1 MLKRRIAAFSAAI
14 MLAVCALVAEAVL
27 NERNAA
33 IDRARAEAA
42 NLSAG
47 LEEQIEG
54 RLNAVSNATA
64 ALKRRIEA
72 GPEFSLDQWK
82 SSIPGLMTPAMDIAI
97 LNAGG
102 TVTDTAI
109 KHASIPV
116 SLAESDYFTALHD
129 GPNLGLFIGRPVFD
143 KVSSR
148 MVIPA
153 ARRIDTKDG
162 QFGGVVVFS
171 LAPELLTTL
180 HEKARLGKSTSID
193 LLRTDGVR
201 LARYT
206 IAKGFDAAR
215 LGTRDA
221 NAEALGSSQAAG
233 SGEFTAENPSDGIVR
248 LYHWR
253 KLPGYPLIVMV
264 GLGRAEVLAPANQQ
278 AKIVIGLGIAALS
291 LPLIMMFILNR
302 EISNR
307 VANAI
312 ALDKESEKVRE
323 EHAALLSI
331 SEELA
336 EERIKLRKTNV
347 ELVRA
352 KRRAEEANDAK
363 SVFLANMSHEL
374 RTPLNAI
381 LGFSEII
388 RDKLLGKDLDRY
400 AAYAADI
407 HRSGAHL
414 LSIVNDILDVTR
426 IEAGKLELHEERV
439 KVSTIIHRCLIT
451 VEQQAASG
459 GVQLSGPA
467 HDLDAFVYGDKHKL
481 KQIFINLL
489 SNAIKFTPAGGH
501 VEIAAAAEPEGGLCL
516 GIRDTG
522 IGMTGDEIRQ
532 ALELFRQVDNGFSR
546 RFEGAG
552 LGLPLAVKL
561 TEIHG
566 GRLEIESAPRRGTT
580 VSVHLPPERV
590 IWDKAML
597 TKRQPEDI
605 SFKIAS

>member
-14 MLAVCALVAEAVL
+14 VLAVCALVAEAVL
-27 NERNAA
+27 DERNAA
-33 IDRARAEAA
+33 IDRARMEAA

-47 LEEQIEG
+47 FEEQIEG
-54 RLNAVSNATA
+54 TLNAVSNASA

-72 GPEFSLDQWK
+72 GTELNLDQWK
-82 SSIPGLMTPAMDIAI
+82 SSIAGPMTPAMDIVI
-97 LNAGG
+97 LNADGE
-102 TVTDTAI
+102 VTDTTI
-109 KHASIPV
+109 KHDAIPV
-116 SLAESDYFTALHD
+116 SLADRDYFAALRD
-129 GPNLGLFIGRPVFD
+129 DPNAGLLIGRPVFG
-143 KVSSR
+143 KMSKR
-148 MVIPA
+148 MLIPA
-153 ARRIDTKDG
+153 ARRIDARDG
-162 QFGGVVVFS
+162 QFGGVVLFS

-180 HEKARLGKSTSID
+180 HEKARLGEASSIA
-193 LLRTDGVR
+193 LLRADGVR
-201 LARYT
+201 LVRYT
-206 IAKGFDAAR
+206 AAKGLDTASPGATDGNAAAFAIAKAG
-215 LGTRDA
+215 
-221 NAEALGSSQAAG
+221 G
-233 SGEFTAENPSDGIVR
+233 SGEFTAESPADGVVR

-253 KLPGYPLIVMV
+253 KLPDYPLIVMA
-264 GLGRAEVLAPANQQ
+264 GLGRAEALALANQQ

-291 LPLIMMFILNR
+291 LPLIMMLILNR

-336 EERIKLRKTNV
+336 EERVKLRKTNV

-352 KRRAEEANDAK
+352 KRRAEEANEAK

-388 RDKLLGKDLDRY
+388 RDKLLGKDVDRY
-400 AAYAADI
+400 AGYAADI

-414 LSIVNDILDVTR
+414 LTIVNDILDVTR

-439 KVSTIIHRCLIT
+439 KVAAIIERSLVT
-451 VEQQAASG
+451 VEQQAATG

-467 HDLDAFVYGDKHKL
+467 QDPGASVYADKHKI
-481 KQIFINLL
+481 KQILINLL
-489 SNAIKFTPAGGH
+489 SNAIKFTPSGGR
-501 VEIAAAAEPEGGLCL
+501 VDISAAADPEGGLRFS
-516 GIRDTG
+516 IRDTG

-532 ALELFRQVDNGFSR
+532 ALELFRQVDNSLSR

-552 LGLPLAVKL
+552 LGLPLAVRL
-561 TEIHG
+561 TEMHG
-566 GRLEIESAPRRGTT
+566 GRLEIESAPRRGTM
-580 VSVHLPPERV
+580 VSVHLPTERV
-590 IWDKAML
+590 IWDKATL
-597 TKRQPEDI
+597 PRRQPESI
-605 SFKIAS
+605 SLKIAS

>member
-1 MLKRRIAAFSAAI
+1 
-14 MLAVCALVAEAVL
+14 MLAVCALVADAVL

-33 IDRARAEAA
+33 IDRARTEAT

-47 LEEQIEG
+47 LEEQVEG
-54 RLNAVSNATA
+54 TLNAVSNATA
-64 ALKRRIEA
+64 ALKRRIEDGA
-72 GPEFSLDQWK
+72 AISLNEWK
-82 SSIPGLMTPAMDIAI
+82 SSIPGLMTPAIDIVI
-97 LNAGG
+97 LNADGE
-102 TVTDTAI
+102 VTDTTI
-109 KHASIPV
+109 KHDPVPV
-116 SLAESDYFTALHD
+116 SLAERDCFSALRD
-129 GPNLGLFIGRPVFD
+129 NPNLSLFIGRPGVG
-143 KVSSR
+143 KMSQR
-148 MVIPA
+148 MLIPA
-153 ARRIDTKDG
+153 ARRINTRDG
-162 QFGGVVVFS
+162 QFGGVVLFS

-180 HEKARLGKSTSID
+180 HDKARLGEATSID
-193 LLRTDGVR
+193 LMRTDGVR

-206 IAKGFDAAR
+206 VAKGFDTAS
-215 LGTRDA
+215 LGAKDTS
-221 NAEALGSSQAAG
+221 AEALASSKAAG
-233 SGEFTAENPSDGIVR
+233 AGEFTAESPADGVVR

-253 KLPGYPLIVMV
+253 KLPDYPLIVMV

-302 EISNR
+302 EISSR
-307 VANAI
+307 AANAI
-312 ALDKESEKVRE
+312 ALDKESEKVRK

-352 KRRAEEANDAK
+352 KRRAEEANAAK

-388 RDKLLGKDLDRY
+388 RDKLLGKDVDRY

-439 KVSTIIHRCLIT
+439 KVSPIIHRCLIT

-459 GVQLSGPA
+459 SVQLNGPA
-467 HDLDAFVYGDKHKL
+467 QDLGASVYGDKHKL
-481 KQIFINLL
+481 KQILINLL
-489 SNAIKFTPAGGH
+489 SNAIKFTPSGGR
-501 VEIAAAAEPEGGLCL
+501 VDIAAAAEPEGGLCL
-516 GIRDTG
+516 SIRDTG

-532 ALELFRQVDNGFSR
+532 ALELFRQVDNGLSR

-552 LGLPLAVKL
+552 LGLPLAVRL
-561 TEIHG
+561 TEMHG

-580 VSVHLPPERV
+580 VSVHLPAERV
-590 IWDKAML
+590 IWEKAML
-597 TKRQPEDI
+597 PKRQPENI
-605 SFKIAS
+605 SLKIAS